1 MLIGARLKSA
11 RINQKMT
18 QEQLGK
24 LVGVSKAT
32 ISLYESEKRS
42 PKLETI
48 MAFIYALGVSADYL
62 LGSDVIVE
70 IKDAKTPKYRTFTK
84 EECEFIELLRKDEF
98 VYDILIQNAKRGYEI
113 IKQRIG

>member
-1 MLIGARLKSA
+1 MLVGARLKSA
-11 RINQKMT
+11 RINQNMT

-24 LVGVSKAT
+24 LVGVSKST

-42 PKLETI
+42 PKLETVVE
-48 MAFIYALGVSADYL
+48 FIYILGVSADYL

-70 IKDAKTPKYRTFTK
+70 VKNARTPKYRTFTK
-84 EECEFIELLRKDEF
+84 EECELVELLRKDEF
-98 VYDILIQNAKRGYEI
+98 VYDILFQNARRGYEV